1 MRRSITTFRRVSTAM
16 HIAMCII
23 ALGCGR
29 QPDRHENGARPFRV
43 ALLTPGPIS
52 DHGWNAG
59 AYQGLLRVRDS
70 LGAQVSNIE
79 VRSPADFEENF
90 RQYGAQGYDLV
101 IGHGF
106 EFQDAADRVGPDF
119 PKTVFITT
127 SGNRVRANVSPI
139 VFGFEEPSYLAGVLA
154 GALTKS
160 GKIGAIGGTQLPP
173 VQSSFLAFEAGVHSV
188 NPRASVLTA
197 YVGSWEDASTAK
209 EQALAQIHRGVDIL
223 FQNADAAGLG
233 IFQAA
238 RESKGVLVFGAN
250 SNQNDVA
257 PEVTIASVVI
267 DLPHAFLVVAR
278 SVKDKTFTAG
288 VLRLGD
294 RERVVSL
301 VLNPKLAG
309 RIPPAAMA
317 QLDSATARI
326 ASGRVHPPRLEFVD
340 TAPAAH

>member
-1 MRRSITTFRRVSTAM
+1 
-16 HIAMCII
+16 MCII
-23 ALGCGR
+23 AIGCER
-29 QPDRHENGARPFRV
+29 QPDQHDSGLRPFRV

-127 SGNRVRANVSPI
+127 SGNRVRANVAPI

-154 GALTKS
+154 GSLTKS

-188 NPRASVLTA
+188 NPRASVITA

-278 SVKDKTFTAG
+278 SVKDKTFKAG

-294 RERVVSL
+294 REQVVSL
-301 VLNPKLAG
+301 VLNPKLAS

-317 QLDSATARI
+317 QLDSATARL
-326 ASGRVHPPRLEFVD
+326 ASGRVHPPRLAFVD
-340 TAPAAH
+340 TTPAAH

>member
-1 MRRSITTFRRVSTAM
+1 MHCSHRNFRHVSTVM

-23 ALGCGR
+23 AASCGR
-29 QPDRHENGARPFRV
+29 AADHAAVASTEFRV

-59 AYQGLLRVRDS
+59 AYAGLLRIRDS
-70 LGAQVSNIE
+70 LGAHVSNIE
-79 VRSPADFEENF
+79 TKSPADFEENF

-106 EFQDAADRVGPDF
+106 EFQDAASRVGPDF
-119 PKTVFITT
+119 PKTVFLTT
-127 SGNRVRANVSPI
+127 SGSRVRENVAPI

-154 GALTKS
+154 GALTKT

-173 VQSSFLAFEAGVHSV
+173 VQSSFLAFTAGVHSV
-188 NPRASVLTA
+188 NARAAVVTA
-197 YVGSWEDASTAK
+197 YIGSWEDASTAK
-209 EQALAQIHRGVDIL
+209 EQALAQIHRGVDII

-250 SNQNDVA
+250 ANQNDVA
-257 PEVTIASVVI
+257 PDVIIASVVI

-278 SVKDKTFTAG
+278 SVKDKTFKAG

-294 RERVVSL
+294 REQVVSL

-309 RIPPAAMA
+309 TIPAAAMA
-317 QLDSATARI
+317 QLDSARARV
-326 ASGRVHPPRLEFVD
+326 ASGRVRPPRLEFADSSV
-340 TAPAAH
+340 AH

>member
-1 MRRSITTFRRVSTAM
+1 M
-16 HIAMCII
+16 HIALCIV
-23 ALGCGR
+23 AAGCAQGG
-29 QPDRHENGARPFRV
+29 EKTSGNSKPFRV

-79 VRSPADFEENF
+79 TKSPADFEENF

-106 EFQDAADRVGPDF
+106 EFQDAANRVGADF

-127 SGNRVRANVSPI
+127 SGNRVRSNVAPI

-160 GKIGAIGGTQLPP
+160 NKIGAIGGTQLPP
-173 VQSSFLAFEAGVHSV
+173 VQSSFMAFDSGVKSV
-188 NPRASVLTA
+188 NPRAIVLTS
-197 YVGSWEDASTAK
+197 YIGSWEDASTAK
-209 EQALAQIHRGVDIL
+209 EQALAQIHRGVDVI

-250 SNQNDVA
+250 ANQNDVA
-257 PEVTIASVVI
+257 PDVIIASVVI

-278 SVKDKTFTAG
+278 SVKDKTFKAG
-288 VLRLGD
+288 VLRLG
-294 RERVVSL
+294 EHEQVVSL
-301 VLNPKLAG
+301 VLNPKLAS
-309 RIPPAAMA
+309 RVPAAAAA
-317 QLDSATARI
+317 QLDSARARV
-326 ASGRVHPPRLEFVD
+326 ASGRVKVPRLEFVD
-340 TAPAAH
+340 TTVAH